1 MPILLKVFTKTKIWD
16 EFGRIKLKH
25 SDIWNHHTHVQSIL
39 VYSHRHHIDPYRFV
53 VVLVPFLFDQKVDF
67 EEENELVLGHEVGQP
82 LVQHHVLEL
91 GSSPTR

>member
-1 MPILLKVFTKTKIWD
+1 MGYLETTY
-16 EFGRIKLKH
+16 
-25 SDIWNHHTHVQSIL
+25 TSIL
-39 VYSHRHHIDPYRFV
+39 VHSHRYHIDPYRFV

-82 LVQHHVLEL
+82 LVHYHVLDL